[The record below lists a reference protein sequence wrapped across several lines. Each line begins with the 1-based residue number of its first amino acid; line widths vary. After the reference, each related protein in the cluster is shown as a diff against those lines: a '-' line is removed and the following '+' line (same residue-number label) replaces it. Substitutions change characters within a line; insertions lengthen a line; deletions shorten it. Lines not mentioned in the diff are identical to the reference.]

1 MWPSPLR
8 SKVLMAVA
16 GRGQWIQVL
25 AACSW
30 ERPQVQSDVSISIPI
45 AAAKAPEDRLGQNMH
60 VRAQT

>member
-1 MWPSPLR
+1 
-8 SKVLMAVA
+8 MAVA